1 MTSVK
6 AFYKVKSSRGAQG
19 MASNVSRSKI
29 LRCLARVELGDPGVC
44 GFCFLLFLF
53 SYDGDVCVCV
63 RRKAYVF
70 TWFLCLL
77 SIFSFL

>member
-63 RRKAYVF
+63 FMFA
-70 TWFLCLL
+70 
-77 SIFSFL
+77 